1 MKNKLFLTSMLALM
15 VACPAYAELTTDP
28 GSNPPTQSGYI
39 NYDGTNYDSADESC
53 AADPLTSL
61 SRTHPYGT
69 YYLTADWTANSCD
82 VTYNATSHSAN
93 SSATTSNTATYDS
106 PYSKPSDL
114 STISAPATGYSFVGW
129 STSQNPTVTRIGA
142 TTGTLSPEW
151 TWTDGT
157 NWTSTTC
164 PILYAAYIANQ
175 CDVTYN
181 ATSHSANSSATTS
194 NTATYDSAYS
204 KPSNLSTISAP
215 ATGYSFVG
223 WSTSQNPTVTRIGAT
238 TGTLSPEWTWTDGT
252 NWASTT
258 CPTLYAAY
266 IANQYNVTY
275 DCTANGGNLKGTYA
289 TDISL
294 WTSGNIGVDSVIFN
308 NTNYTARNAVDVCE
322 KTGYDTSSTWSCY
335 ETNDSTNVVNLPFAQ
350 PWALPYDVTCEANYG
365 VSDYTISYDCG
376 TYGSPAQNVSG
387 QAPATTTHSYLGSWA
402 LATQPG
408 TCAQAGYSFAGW
420 HCTVN
425 PATGQTDSMQNYANF
440 AAIIPTSGALA
451 GQYAVANA
459 NSSQISGASY
469 NYAGNIVCTAQWMM
483 NRVYLKWYN
492 DEDTYNNTPNNPDTT
507 NSCNYGDDTITIP
520 TEPTKTGYTFNGWKV
535 VEWDNTTPANP

>member
-15 VACPAYAELTTDP
+15 VACPAYAELVNDP
-28 GSNPPTQSGYI
+28 GSNPQTQSGYI
-39 NYDGTNYDSADESC
+39 NYDGTDYDSADESC

-69 YYLTADWTANSCD
+69 YYLTADWTANSCT
-82 VTYNATSHSAN
+82 VTYRATSHSAN

-106 PYSKPSDL
+106 PYSKPS
-114 STISAPATGYSFVGW
+114 
-129 STSQNPTVTRIGA
+129 
-142 TTGTLSPEW
+142 
-151 TWTDGT
+151 
-157 NWTSTTC
+157 
-164 PILYAAYIANQ
+164 
-175 CDVTYN
+175 
-181 ATSHSANSSATTS
+181 
-194 NTATYDSAYS
+194 
-204 KPSNLSTISAP
+204 NLSTISAP

-223 WSTSQNPTVTRIGAT
+223 WTTDSTPHVSRTGAT
-238 TGTLSPEWTWTDGT
+238 TGTVDSAWTWTDT
-252 NWASTT
+252 NNWTSTT

-266 IANQYNVTY
+266 IENKYNVTY
-275 DCTANGGNLKGTYA
+275 DCTTNGGHLKGTYA
-289 TDISL
+289 TDTSL
-294 WTSGNIGVDSVIFN
+294 WTSGNIGVDSVIFH
-308 NTNYTARNAVDVCE
+308 NTNYTARNAGDVCE
-322 KTGYDTSSTWSCY
+322 RTGYDTSGAWRCY

-387 QAPATTTHSYLGSWA
+387 QAPATTTHSYHGSWA

-425 PATGQTDSMQNYANF
+425 PATGQTDSMQNYAEF

-451 GQYAVANA
+451 GQYAVANT
-459 NSSQISGASY
+459 NSSQISGNSY

-492 DEDTYNNTPNNPDTT
+492 DEDTYNNTPNSPDTT
-507 NSCNYGDDTITIP
+507 NSCNYGDDTISIP
-520 TEPTKTGYTFNGWKV
+520 AEPTKTGYTFNGWKV
-535 VEWDNTTPANP
+535 VEWDNTVPNP